1 MKRRRQPIHLILLLW
16 LFFAGCTPPAARSGV
31 GPTVGERPTVT
42 PTRTIRPTETHTP
55 HPSET
60 PDPTAES
67 TPQAIAQEATSE
79 PETTPTTIPTH
90 PAPTLFPT
98 PPFNSVLYASDGLQI
113 EFELPESWVI
123 DNDLETEGILQ
134 IADTTETLYA
144 GSVRKGALITITGM
158 PNIAEN
164 LTEWIAAVTSAI
176 KENYLLDDSQTSLT
190 TPFEINGYS
199 GLRVEQRGGYT
210 VTDPPEAV
218 TLMIVAIEHND
229 WLVTIATG
237 ARNDQLELVEAQF
250 DHLVQTIKI
259 LAVDPADSDQ

>member
-1 MKRRRQPIHLILLLW
+1 MNRCRFQNLTLLILLF
-16 LFFAGCTPPAARSGV
+16 FFAGCATATARSGS
-31 GPTVGERPTVT
+31 GPKIGERPTVT
-42 PTRTIRPTETHTP
+42 PTRTARPTRAVILIPLATP
-55 HPSET
+55 IS
-60 PDPTAES
+60 
-67 TPQAIAQEATSE
+67 
-79 PETTPTTIPTH
+79 ETTPTPAETSIAAVEPNETPTATNQ
-90 PAPTLFPT
+90 PPSPTPSPT
-98 PPFNSVLYASDGLQI
+98 PPFESVRYTSESLQI
-113 EFELPESWVI
+113 EFELPQSWVI
-123 DNDLETEGILQ
+123 DSDSEADGILQ

-190 TPFEINGYS
+190 VPFEINGYS

-250 DHLVQTIKI
+250 DHLIRTLNIM
-259 LAVDPADSDQ
+259 ATDPEAGDQ